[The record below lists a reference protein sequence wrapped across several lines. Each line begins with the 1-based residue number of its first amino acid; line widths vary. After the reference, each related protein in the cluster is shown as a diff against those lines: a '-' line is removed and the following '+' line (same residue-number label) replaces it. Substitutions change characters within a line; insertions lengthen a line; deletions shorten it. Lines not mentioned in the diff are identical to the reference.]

1 LRDILPNTEQSHQ
14 LKIQVLSTEMASR
27 IAAGEVVERPASV
40 VKELLENSIDAAAT
54 EITISIEKSGTSLI
68 RVCDNGEGM
77 SHEDLPLAL
86 ERHATSKLRCDE
98 DLFRIS
104 TLGFRGEALP
114 SIASVSRFEITSR
127 QGGYEPGYRLRIEG
141 GSKTAA
147 EMTAAARGTTVEL
160 RDLFYNVPA
169 RRKFLKSLATEFSHI
184 CDIINRLALAYPKIH
199 FRLDHNGKTLVDFV
213 AVRELRDRLDQVL
226 GREVAESLRPFEFR
240 QGALSISGF
249 LSSAP
254 AAFPNSRHLMTFVN
268 RRYVRDKI
276 ITHAVLHGYETLLM
290 KGQYP
295 AVVLLLDVPFDEV
308 DVNVH
313 PAKFEVR
320 FRRQSDIHEAV
331 AAAIRQALRV
341 EARQPSGRSFAPWPQ
356 NSSEVI
362 EAALPYATSASGFAE
377 SFVSESSREVFVLPN
392 QASQMRAGFFSSLNV
407 LGQILGCYLVC
418 SSSQGL
424 ALIDQHAAHERVAFE
439 RLRKQMRANAV
450 ERQTLLLHQAVE
462 LSAGEMMLLEKQ
474 LDALERYGF
483 TLEPFGPNSYAI
495 SAVPALLPE
504 GDYRPVVR
512 QMVAEL
518 AEVDKSEKL
527 GQHLE
532 ERLATIACHS
542 VIRANRQLEMHEIR
556 ALLRDLD
563 GTDFATQCP
572 HGRPVLL
579 EFSRDELERMF
590 KRVL

>member
-1 LRDILPNTEQSHQ
+1 
-14 LKIQVLSTEMASR
+14 MASR

-40 VKELLENSIDAAAT
+40 VKELLENSIDARAT
-54 EITISIEKSGTSLI
+54 EITVSIEKSGTSMI
-68 RVCDNGEGM
+68 RVTDDGEGI
-77 SHEDLPLAL
+77 SPEDLPLAL
-86 ERHATSKLRCDE
+86 ERHATSKLRSDE

-127 QGGYEPGYRLRIEG
+127 PAGYDSAYRLRVDGEG
-141 GSKTAA
+141 KLLAKV
-147 EMTAAARGTTVEL
+147 AAAATGTMIEL
-160 RDLFYNVPA
+160 KDLFYNVPA
-169 RRKFLKSLATEFSHI
+169 RRKFLKSLPTEFSHI
-184 CDIINRLALAYPKIH
+184 CDIVNRLALAYPEIH
-199 FRLDHNGKTLVDFV
+199 FRLEHNGKTLIDFV
-213 AVRELRDRLDQVL
+213 AVRELRERLYQVL
-226 GREVAESLRPFEFR
+226 GRELADCLRPFEYR
-240 QGALSISGF
+240 QGVLSVSGY

-254 AAFPNSRHLMTFVN
+254 TTFPNSRHLMTFVN
-268 RRYVRDKI
+268 HRYVRDKI
-276 ITHAVLHGYETLLM
+276 LTHAVLHGYETLLM

-295 AVVLLLDVPFDEV
+295 AVVLLLDIPFDEV

-313 PAKFEVR
+313 PAKYEVR
-320 FRRQSDIHEAV
+320 FHRQSDVHEAV
-331 AAAIRQALRV
+331 GRAIRDALKS
-341 EARQPSGRSFAPWPQ
+341 EAQQPSGRSFAPWPQ
-356 NSSEVI
+356 YSSADMEGV
-362 EAALPYATSASGFAE
+362 LPYASSAFTSSE
-377 SFVSESSREVFVLPN
+377 SFVSEPSREVFVLPK
-392 QASQMRAGFFSSLNV
+392 QSGQLHPGFFSSLNV
-407 LGQILGCYLVC
+407 LGQILGCYLIC
-418 SSSQGL
+418 SSAQGL

-450 ERQTLLLHQAVE
+450 ERQTLLLHQTVE

-474 LDALERYGF
+474 LDVLERYGF

-495 SAVPALLPE
+495 FAVPALLPE
-504 GDYRPVVR
+504 GDYRPVVL

-518 AEVDKSEKL
+518 AEIDKSEKL

-542 VIRANRQLEMHEIR
+542 VIRANRQLEIHEMR

-563 GTDFATQCP
+563 ETDFATQCP

-579 EFSRDELERMF
+579 EFRREELERMF

>member
-1 LRDILPNTEQSHQ
+1 MS
-14 LKIQVLSTEMASR
+14 SR

-40 VKELLENSIDAAAT
+40 VKELLENSIDARAT
-54 EITISIEKSGTSLI
+54 EITVSIEKSGTSMI
-68 RVCDNGEGM
+68 RVTDDGEGI
-77 SHEDLPLAL
+77 SPEDLPLAL
-86 ERHATSKLRCDE
+86 ERHATSKLRSDE

-127 QGGYEPGYRLRIEG
+127 PAGYDSAYRLRVDGEG
-141 GSKTAA
+141 KLLAKV
-147 EMTAAARGTTVEL
+147 AAAATGTMIEL
-160 RDLFYNVPA
+160 KDLFYNVPA
-169 RRKFLKSLATEFSHI
+169 RRKFLKSLPTEFSHI
-184 CDIINRLALAYPKIH
+184 CDIVNRLALAYPEIH
-199 FRLDHNGKTLVDFV
+199 FRLEHNGKTLIDFV
-213 AVRELRDRLDQVL
+213 AVRELRERLYQVL
-226 GREVAESLRPFEFR
+226 GRELADCLRPFEYR
-240 QGALSISGF
+240 QGVLSVSGY

-254 AAFPNSRHLMTFVN
+254 TTFPNSRHLMTFVN
-268 RRYVRDKI
+268 HRYVRDKI
-276 ITHAVLHGYETLLM
+276 LTHAVLHGYETLLM

-295 AVVLLLDVPFDEV
+295 AVVLLLDIPFDEV

-313 PAKFEVR
+313 PAKYEVR
-320 FRRQSDIHEAV
+320 FHRQSDVHEAV
-331 AAAIRQALRV
+331 GRAIRDALKS
-341 EARQPSGRSFAPWPQ
+341 EAQQPSGRSFAPWPQ
-356 NSSEVI
+356 YSSADMEGV
-362 EAALPYATSASGFAE
+362 LPYASSAFTSSE
-377 SFVSESSREVFVLPN
+377 SFVSEPSREVFVLPK
-392 QASQMRAGFFSSLNV
+392 QSGQLHPGFFSSLNV
-407 LGQILGCYLVC
+407 LGQILGCYLIC
-418 SSSQGL
+418 SSAQGL

-450 ERQTLLLHQAVE
+450 ERQTLLLHQTVE

-474 LDALERYGF
+474 LDVLERYGF

-495 SAVPALLPE
+495 FAVPALLPE
-504 GDYRPVVR
+504 GDYRPVVL

-518 AEVDKSEKL
+518 AEIDKSEKL

-542 VIRANRQLEMHEIR
+542 VIRANRQLEMHEMR

-563 GTDFATQCP
+563 DTDFATQCP

-579 EFSRDELERMF
+579 EFSREELERMF

>member
-1 LRDILPNTEQSHQ
+1 V
-14 LKIQVLSTEMASR
+14 KIQVLSREMASR

-54 EITISIEKSGTSLI
+54 EITIAIEQSGNSLI
-68 RVCDNGEGM
+68 RVSDNGEGM
-77 SHEDLPLAL
+77 SPEDLPLAL

-114 SIASVSRFEITSR
+114 SIASVSRLEITSR
-127 QGGYEPGYRLRIEG
+127 QAGYESGYRLRVEG
-141 GSKTAA
+141 GTKIAA
-147 EMTAAARGTTVEL
+147 QIAAAATGTTVEL
-160 RDLFYNVPA
+160 KDLFYNVPA

-184 CDIINRLALAYPKIH
+184 CDIVNRLALAYPKIH
-199 FRLDHNGKTLVDFV
+199 FRLEHNGKTLIDFV
-213 AVRELRDRLDQVL
+213 AVRELHDRLDQVL

-240 QGALSISGF
+240 QGALSVSGYF
-249 LSSAP
+249 SSAP
-254 AAFPNSRHLMTFVN
+254 TAFPNSRHLMTFVN

-313 PAKFEVR
+313 PAKYEVR

-331 AAAIRQALRV
+331 ARAIRQALRL

-356 NSSEVI
+356 KSYAVM
-362 EAALPYATSASGFAE
+362 EAALPYATSATGFAE

-392 QASQMRAGFFSSLNV
+392 QASQLRAGFFSSLNV

-462 LSAGEMMLLEKQ
+462 LSAGEMMLVEKQ

-495 SAVPALLPE
+495 IAVPALLPE

>member
-1 LRDILPNTEQSHQ
+1 
-14 LKIQVLSTEMASR
+14 MASR

-40 VKELLENSIDAAAT
+40 VKELLENSIDARAT
-54 EITISIEKSGTSLI
+54 EITVSIEKSGTSMI
-68 RVCDNGEGM
+68 RVTDDGEGI
-77 SHEDLPLAL
+77 SPEDLPLAL
-86 ERHATSKLRCDE
+86 ERHATSKLRSDE

-127 QGGYEPGYRLRIEG
+127 PAGYDSAYRLRVDGEG
-141 GSKTAA
+141 KLLAKV
-147 EMTAAARGTTVEL
+147 AAAATGTMIEL
-160 RDLFYNVPA
+160 KDLFYNVPA
-169 RRKFLKSLATEFSHI
+169 RRKFLKSLPTEFSHI
-184 CDIINRLALAYPKIH
+184 CDIVNRLALAYPEIH
-199 FRLDHNGKTLVDFV
+199 FRLEHNGKTLIDFV
-213 AVRELRDRLDQVL
+213 AVRELRERLYQVL
-226 GREVAESLRPFEFR
+226 GRELADCLRPFEYR
-240 QGALSISGF
+240 QGVLSVSGY

-254 AAFPNSRHLMTFVN
+254 TTFPNSRHLMTFVN
-268 RRYVRDKI
+268 HRYVRDKI
-276 ITHAVLHGYETLLM
+276 LTHAVLHGYETLLM

-295 AVVLLLDVPFDEV
+295 AVVLLLDIPFDEV

-313 PAKFEVR
+313 PAKYEVR
-320 FRRQSDIHEAV
+320 FRRQSDVHEAV
-331 AAAIRQALRV
+331 GRAIRDALKS
-341 EARQPSGRSFAPWPQ
+341 EAQQPSGRSFAPWPQ
-356 NSSEVI
+356 YSSADMEGV
-362 EAALPYATSASGFAE
+362 LPYASSAFTSSE
-377 SFVSESSREVFVLPN
+377 SFVSEPSREVFVLPK
-392 QASQMRAGFFSSLNV
+392 QSGQLHPGFFSSLNV
-407 LGQILGCYLVC
+407 LGQILGCYLIC
-418 SSSQGL
+418 SSAQGL

-450 ERQTLLLHQAVE
+450 ERQTLLLHQTVE

-474 LDALERYGF
+474 LDVLERYGF

-495 SAVPALLPE
+495 IAVPALLPE
-504 GDYRPVVR
+504 GDYRPVVL

-518 AEVDKSEKL
+518 AEIDKSEKL

-542 VIRANRQLEMHEIR
+542 VIRANRQLEIHEMR

-563 GTDFATQCP
+563 ETDFATQCP

-579 EFSRDELERMF
+579 EFSREELERMF